1 MLFNYLLRIADTNL
15 IMSHRLSEWCG
26 HGPVLEEDLALTN
39 TALDLMGMANS
50 LLQYAA
56 KVEGKGRTEDDLAFL
71 RREREFF
78 NTYLSEQPNGDYAFT
93 IMRSFL
99 HDAFDFHFYTQL
111 QTSKDETLAALASK
125 SLKEATY
132 HLRHTSTWVQRLG
145 DGTEES
151 HQRTQKALN
160 ELWRFTDDMFDTTD
174 DDKKLIADGIAADL
188 QIVKA
193 NWQKTVTEVLSKATL
208 QIPAAAFMQL
218 GSRTGKHTEYLGYL
232 LAEMQHLHRAYPGA
246 KW

>member
-1 MLFNYLLRIADTNL
+1 
-15 IMSHRLSEWCG
+15 
-26 HGPVLEEDLALTN
+26 
-39 TALDLMGMANS
+39 
-50 LLQYAA
+50 
-56 KVEGKGRTEDDLAFL
+56 
-71 RREREFF
+71 
-78 NTYLSEQPNGDYAFT
+78 
-93 IMRSFL
+93 
-99 HDAFDFHFYTQL
+99 
-111 QTSKDETLAALASK
+111 
-125 SLKEATY
+125 
-132 HLRHTSTWVQRLG
+132 
-145 DGTEES
+145 
-151 HQRTQKALN
+151 
-160 ELWRFTDDMFDTTD
+160 MFDTTD